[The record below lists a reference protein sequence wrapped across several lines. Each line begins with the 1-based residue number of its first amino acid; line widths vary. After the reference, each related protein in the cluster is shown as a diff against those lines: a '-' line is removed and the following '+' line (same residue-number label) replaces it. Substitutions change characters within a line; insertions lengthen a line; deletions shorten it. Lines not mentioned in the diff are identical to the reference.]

1 MTKYV
6 RDPTNLCVNDSDTI
20 ILGLH
25 PPLRFVIN
33 RSALVLTLNSG
44 DVSLLNLV
52 SVLLTENVRFNCL
65 SW

>member
-33 RSALVLTLNSG
+33 RSALVERKMDHRDMQQIDSG
-44 DVSLLNLV
+44 
-52 SVLLTENVRFNCL
+52 
-65 SW
+65 